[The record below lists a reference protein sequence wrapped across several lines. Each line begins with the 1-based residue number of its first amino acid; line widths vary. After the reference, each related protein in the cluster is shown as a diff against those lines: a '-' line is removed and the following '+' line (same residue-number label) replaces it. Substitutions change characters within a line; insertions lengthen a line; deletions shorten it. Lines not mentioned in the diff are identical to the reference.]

1 MYLCTVRIVQVHIIL
16 RCSKLR
22 IFKCFEWFS
31 MILEV
36 FLFFHR
42 GGNCSKFDLSSLKFT
57 QTVVY
62 FGISFNISIF
72 WLGSY
77 HINLWNSM
85 VFFHFVC
92 TDQSI
97 EVNIYHNDMAKF
109 SIHAS
114 KRWSKKLLYTLD
126 GYIWPICFAEL

>member
-1 MYLCTVRIVQVHIIL
+1 MHSAYLKIKDFQMFWV
-16 RCSKLR
+16 
-22 IFKCFEWFS
+22 
-31 MILEV
+31 V
-36 FLFFHR
+36 FFDTRSFFRFFQR
-42 GGNCSKFDLSSLKFT
+42 GGNCSKFEVQSDCSIL
-57 QTVVY
+57 VC
-62 FGISFNISIF
+62 ISFNISIF

-126 GYIWPICFAEL
+126 GYIWLNLFCWIIKINPEFAFDTICK